1 MMADTIR
8 LIDSI
13 RAELTPVGER
23 LLTHPYVTAVEEGRL
38 QATELRPFVGEQHG
52 IISSDL
58 RSVAH
63 LVSRFGAGFFL
74 DVFQGERA
82 ALEALSPLA
91 AALGMGPEDLRDY
104 EPLPGAQA
112 YSAYMAWLAAYAS
125 EAEIAAAY
133 LVNFPAWGQN
143 CGRLGS
149 TLKNRYGLEDEQ
161 VAFFDLFATPLEG
174 FEDRALAVI
183 RDGLDRG
190 VSERLVR
197 RAPRLLQ
204 GFELLYWDTLY
215 AALDQPPKAGP

>member
-1 MMADTIR
+1 M
-8 LIDSI
+8 
-13 RAELTPVGER
+13 
-23 LLTHPYVTAVEEGRL
+23 
-38 QATELRPFVGEQHG
+38 
-52 IISSDL
+52 
-58 RSVAH
+58 
-63 LVSRFGAGFFL
+63 
-74 DVFQGERA
+74 FQGERA

-112 YSAYMAWLAAYAS
+112 YSAYMAWLAAYTS

-143 CGRLGS
+143 CGRVGS
-149 TLKNRYGLEDEQ
+149 ALKSRYGLDDEQ
-161 VAFFDLFATPLEG
+161 FAFFDLFATPLDG
-174 FEDRALAVI
+174 FEGRALAVI
-183 RDGLDRG
+183 SDGLERG

-215 AALDQPPKAGP
+215 AALDQPQGRAMNGA